1 MRLGPT
7 VTWRCV
13 LILFAWLV
21 YTVVCTVWCT
31 IPRAGPPPVHRH
43 ARFGVGP
50 FLSQLSM
57 IYRIIGLLPRPTAG
71 HSLGGALAVLATS
84 AIRRQ
89 HPDSEITVYT
99 LGCPR
104 VGAGT

>member
-1 MRLGPT
+1 
-7 VTWRCV
+7 
-13 LILFAWLV
+13 
-21 YTVVCTVWCT
+21 
-31 IPRAGPPPVHRH
+31 
-43 ARFGVGP
+43 
-50 FLSQLSM
+50 M